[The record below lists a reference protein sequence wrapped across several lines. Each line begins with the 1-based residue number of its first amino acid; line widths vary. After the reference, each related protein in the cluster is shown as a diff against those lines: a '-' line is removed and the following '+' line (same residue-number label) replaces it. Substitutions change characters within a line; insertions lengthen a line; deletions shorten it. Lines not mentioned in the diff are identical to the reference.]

1 MKRYIYTSLFLFN
14 LIFLSCNDSKS
25 TSAEVEQNEDND
37 LIEITGEQFETAKL
51 ELGNLKQNRFS
62 EQFQVTGIIDV
73 PPENRATVSSYF
85 DGYIS
90 ETQLLVGDEVQKG
103 DLLVKL
109 KHPDFIKMQQK
120 YVESFSNLEFQTSE
134 FERKEN
140 LYNDKIIA
148 QKVFQSTKNDFLQAK
163 AQLQA
168 TVEQIK
174 LMNLNPKEIAKGN
187 FTSEIRIYAPISG
200 KISKLNVS
208 QGKFL
213 AKSEMIMEILDVDHV
228 HLELDVFEKDI
239 LKIHKGD
246 TLNFKIPE
254 ISDQSYKAYVKL
266 IGAEV
271 NENRSVRVHAHPKN
285 DNVNFSVG
293 MFVNAYFKSDSKDY
307 LALPENAFTEVD
319 SETFVLQLNSKTNSL
334 YTFNKIEVDT
344 DSPQNGLK
352 PILNSGQ
359 VDTEAQFLIRGVFD
373 IITTGGGGHS
383 H

>member
-1 MKRYIYTSLFLFN
+1 MKRYIYTSLLLFN
-14 LIFLSCNDSKS
+14 LLFLSCNNITP
-25 TSAEVEQNEDND
+25 TSVEEEHSEDED
-37 LIEITGEQFETAKL
+37 LIEMTSEQFKTALLK
-51 ELGNLKQNRFS
+51 LGNLKQNRFS
-62 EQFQVTGIIDV
+62 EQFQVTGMIDV

-90 ETQLLVGDEVQKG
+90 ETRLLIGDEVQKG
-103 DLLVKL
+103 DLLVTL
-109 KHPDFIKMQQK
+109 KNPDFIKFQQNYAK
-120 YVESFSNLEFQTSE
+120 AISNMEFVRSE

-148 QKVFQSTKNDFLQAK
+148 QKVFQSSKNDFLQAK
-163 AQLQA
+163 AQLKA
-168 TVEQIK
+168 TVEHIK
-174 LMNLNPKEIAKGN
+174 LMNLDPKQIAETN
-187 FTSEIRIYAPISG
+187 FTSEINIYAPISG
-200 KISKLNVS
+200 KISKLNVA

-213 AKSEMIMEILDVDHV
+213 AKSEMIMEILDVDHI

-246 TLNFKIPE
+246 TLSFKIPE
-254 ISDQSYKAYVKL
+254 ISDQIFSANVKL

-285 DNVNFSVG
+285 ENVNFSVG

-307 LALPENAFTEVD
+307 LALPETAFTEVD
-319 SETFVLQLNSKTNSL
+319 GETFVLQLNSKTDKL
-334 YTFNKIEVDT
+334 YTFDKIEVDT

-352 PILNSGQ
+352 PILNSEQ
-359 VDTEAQFLIRGVFD
+359 VDTKAQFLIRGVFD
-373 IITTGGGGHS
+373 IITAGGGGHS